1 MKKFLPLLFSSL
13 ITLCAIPA
21 CSLTNSDPKPVF
33 VVPTNYGK
41 ECLKNSTIK
50 ESKRETVW
58 NNGTRYLADNA
69 YDMTVYSNINH
80 KAHIDG
86 MAYNSSDI
94 DVQLFS
100 IGTNIFNSPE
110 AETILYATTDE
121 NAINQT
127 TSNNSNLIT
136 GVEYAYQTGPIRA
149 ELGAKQEIWLKTT
162 VMEASNG
169 FYVESKKYQSTY
181 THIYLTILDGI
192 PPRELN
198 DLTTEP
204 FTISKKTIID
214 NNSSEENLKEALVN
228 FLYQKLG
235 EVYDFQE
242 GDFDEKGVTPI
253 NIRFKNFNMNANKFT
268 GLMDLYDNAGNFIT
282 DQQFTIKVVGHVDG
296 DEGIIIRDDL
306 PEFMYTYRKCTF
318 EQLQADVKYF
328 YNHYENENKN
338 EYSVEIIGDSLKL
351 YSDGISEIRD
361 FVKNEKT
368 QEIYG
373 NIYYKGVILQSNVK
387 IGRLLLTDNIAP
399 ENNGKQINSYIFE
412 KEMKKYKF
420 NNINDYIF
428 KGIDIIESYVDIYD
442 EIFEKDYIYNIWI
455 HMYKDSKKILL
466 GYNIYDTRS
475 LNWSCNSL
483 FESEL
488 YFYLDSTNELEN
500 SLVENDYYIELTKD
514 KQFL

>member
-1 MKKFLPLLFSSL
+1 MKMK
-13 ITLCAIPA
+13 
-21 CSLTNSDPKPVF
+21 
-33 VVPTNYGK
+33 
-41 ECLKNSTIK
+41 IK
-50 ESKRETVW
+50 
-58 NNGTRYLADNA
+58 
-69 YDMTVYSNINH
+69 M
-80 KAHIDG
+80 
-86 MAYNSSDI
+86 
-94 DVQLFS
+94 
-100 IGTNIFNSPE
+100 
-110 AETILYATTDE
+110 
-121 NAINQT
+121 
-127 TSNNSNLIT
+127 
-136 GVEYAYQTGPIRA
+136 
-149 ELGAKQEIWLKTT
+149 
-162 VMEASNG
+162 
-169 FYVESKKYQSTY
+169 
-181 THIYLTILDGI
+181 
-192 PPRELN
+192 
-198 DLTTEP
+198 
-204 FTISKKTIID
+204 
-214 NNSSEENLKEALVN
+214 
-228 FLYQKLG
+228 
-235 EVYDFQE
+235 
-242 GDFDEKGVTPI
+242 
-253 NIRFKNFNMNANKFT
+253 
-268 GLMDLYDNAGNFIT
+268 
-282 DQQFTIKVVGHVDG
+282 
-296 DEGIIIRDDL
+296 
-306 PEFMYTYRKCTF
+306 
-318 EQLQADVKYF
+318 
-328 YNHYENENKN
+328 
-338 EYSVEIIGDSLKL
+338 SVEIIGDSLKL

-514 KQFL
+514 KQLL

>member
-1 MKKFLPLLFSSL
+1 
-13 ITLCAIPA
+13 
-21 CSLTNSDPKPVF
+21 
-33 VVPTNYGK
+33 
-41 ECLKNSTIK
+41 
-50 ESKRETVW
+50 
-58 NNGTRYLADNA
+58 
-69 YDMTVYSNINH
+69 
-80 KAHIDG
+80 
-86 MAYNSSDI
+86 
-94 DVQLFS
+94 
-100 IGTNIFNSPE
+100 
-110 AETILYATTDE
+110 
-121 NAINQT
+121 
-127 TSNNSNLIT
+127 
-136 GVEYAYQTGPIRA
+136 
-149 ELGAKQEIWLKTT
+149 
-162 VMEASNG
+162 
-169 FYVESKKYQSTY
+169 
-181 THIYLTILDGI
+181 
-192 PPRELN
+192 
-198 DLTTEP
+198 
-204 FTISKKTIID
+204 
-214 NNSSEENLKEALVN
+214 
-228 FLYQKLG
+228 
-235 EVYDFQE
+235 
-242 GDFDEKGVTPI
+242 
-253 NIRFKNFNMNANKFT
+253 MNANKFT

-514 KQFL
+514 KQLL